1 MLGANI
7 GQDVGRTIFVKDFY
21 FNAVSLDIYLLY
33 QTYQSSK
40 WWMCLWWSQ
49 SNLSFCSHQ
58 IYICFGWSI
67 MGDYYWVCL
76 PGKTW
81 LLWSNEKNL
90 LPNPLWGMWHFSDPS
105 LRWASRSS
113 RVIPNIRGKKCCQS
127 HAIQSYPCYNS
138 LKFFCFLLKLKGH
151 IFLQIPL

>member
-1 MLGANI
+1 MLDANI

-21 FNAVSLDIYLLY
+21 FNAVSLDTYLLY

-67 MGDYYWVCL
+67 TGDYYWVCL

-105 LRWASRSS
+105 LRWAHSRDMLQKILIDSEL
-113 RVIPNIRGKKCCQS
+113 NGCL
-127 HAIQSYPCYNS
+127 SYIV
-138 LKFFCFLLKLKGH
+138 FFLFTTFWLRL
-151 IFLQIPL
+151 

>member
-21 FNAVSLDIYLLY
+21 FNAVSLDTYLLY

-81 LLWSNEKNL
+81 LLWSNEKK
-90 LPNPLWGMWHFSDPS
+90 PPS
-105 LRWASRSS
+105 QSIMRHVTFLRSIIEVGLSSRSS
-113 RVIPNIRGKKCCQS
+113 SYVCSLFIYKRFALNKMFQRNTSKF
-127 HAIQSYPCYNS
+127 AIFYV
-138 LKFFCFLLKLKGH
+138 
-151 IFLQIPL
+151 